1 MSLVFARGFEL
12 YWFRATSACIANDVV
27 EPVLV
32 AFIVVVVQKVEAQS
46 LNRTACGA

>member
-12 YWFRATSACIANDVV
+12 YWFRATSANDVV